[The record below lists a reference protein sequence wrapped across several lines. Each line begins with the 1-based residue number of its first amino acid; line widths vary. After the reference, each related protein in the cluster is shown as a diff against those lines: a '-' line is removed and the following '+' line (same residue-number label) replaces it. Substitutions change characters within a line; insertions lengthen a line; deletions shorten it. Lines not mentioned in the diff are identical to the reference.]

1 MKIKLINQP
10 NKDLKVTEQI
20 LVNRG
25 INLSDAYHYLNT
37 TDEDIN
43 SPLAFGEDKM
53 KQAATAVVGCVQRDE
68 KMLIVVDC
76 DCDGYTSAAIFIN
89 YLHDLFPS
97 YVESKVNWFLHSGKQ
112 HGLSDLHL
120 EENHEY
126 GLIVAPDA
134 ASNDYDLHLEY
145 AYQDLTVLVLDHHEA
160 DFESPNAI
168 VINNQLCDYPN
179 KFLSGAGV
187 TWQFCRYLDMLLG
200 VNFADRYL
208 DLVAL
213 GNTADM
219 MSLREIETKHLI
231 TKGFREENLHN
242 PFIRGMA
249 DKNAFTLGGKVT
261 SKGASWYIAPFVNAM
276 VRSGEPAEKEILFQ
290 SMLNF
295 KAFQKIP
302 SNKRGHKPGEMEDLV
317 TQALRTAT
325 NVKNRQTKIEDETL
339 EKLESLIEK
348 RGLLNHK
355 VLMFLLEPGQVDR
368 NVAGLIAN
376 KFMAKYQRRVCMLTK
391 VVETQTEL
399 GLSKLTESAPL
410 TVTTKVSYQG
420 SARGCDLAGI
430 TEFKAMCEATGV
442 IDYAQGHQGAFGLG
456 IPADKIEE
464 FLAITDE
471 MLKDMSDE
479 PIYYVDYVYENTDVP
494 GQDILD
500 IAYLDE
506 LWGKDMDEPKVALK
520 GLKLKKEMVTV
531 YNKKGVL
538 TLKITLPNRVSL
550 IKFRAS
556 EELCDMLQNQ
566 NPGYY
571 TMNIIA
577 ECDANE
583 YNGYVT
589 PQLKI
594 KDWEITGK
602 SAWDF

>member
-1 MKIKLINQP
+1 MKIKLINPP

-25 INLSDAYHYLNT
+25 IKLNDAHHYLNT

-53 KQAATAVVGCVQRDE
+53 YRAAAAIVGCMGLDQR
-68 KMLIVVDC
+68 MLVVVDC

-97 YVESKVNWFLHSGKQ
+97 YVENKLDWFLHSGKQ

-120 EENHEY
+120 EDNHKY
-126 GLIVAPDA
+126 GVIVVPDA
-134 ASNDYDLHLEY
+134 ASNDYDLHLEF
-145 AYQDLTVLVLDHHEA
+145 AYDDISIVVLDHHEA
-160 DFESPNAI
+160 EFESPNAI
-168 VINNQLCDYPN
+168 IINNQLCDYPN
-179 KFLSGAGV
+179 KHLSGAGV
-187 TWQFCRYLDMLLG
+187 TWQFCRYFDSLMNTD
-200 VNFADRYL
+200 FADRYL

-219 MSLREIETKHLI
+219 MSLRELETKHLI
-231 TKGFREENLHN
+231 TKGFKEENLHN

-261 SKGASWYIAPFVNAM
+261 SMGAAWYIAPFVNAM
-276 VRSGEPAEKEILFQ
+276 VRSGQLEEKEILFQ

-325 NVKNRQTKIEDETL
+325 NVKNRQTKTEDETL
-339 EKLESLIEK
+339 EKLEGLIEK
-348 RGLLNHK
+348 RNLLDHK
-355 VLMFLLEPGQVDR
+355 VLMFLLEPGEVDR

-376 KFMAKYQRRVCMLTK
+376 KFMAKYQRPVCMLTK
-391 VVETQTEL
+391 VTDEK
-399 GLSKLTESAPL
+399 GI
-410 TVTTKVSYQG
+410 SYQG

-430 TEFKAMCEATGV
+430 TQFKDICEQTLA
-442 IDYAQGHQGAFGLG
+442 IDYAQGHQGAFGIG
-456 IPADKIEE
+456 IPDGMIET
-464 FLAITDE
+464 FLERTDE
-471 MLKDMSDE
+471 ILKDMSDE
-479 PIYYVDYVYENTDVP
+479 PIYYVDYIYEDGTFA

-506 LWGKDMDEPKVALK
+506 LWGKDMDEPYIALK
-520 GLKLKKEMVTV
+520 GIKIKKDMVIV
-531 YNKKGVL
+531 YRKKDN

-550 IKFRAS
+550 IMFHAPD
-556 EELCDMLQNQ
+556 ELCDMLQNQ

-577 ECDANE
+577 RCAANE

-594 KDWEITGK
+594 KDWEITGQNM
-602 SAWDF
+602 WDF

>member
-1 MKIKLINQP
+1 MKIQLISPP
-10 NKDLKVTEQI
+10 NKNLSVTEQI

-25 INLSDAYHYLNT
+25 INLTDANHYLNT
-37 TDEDIN
+37 TDKDIN

-53 KQAATAVVGCVQRDE
+53 KAAAAAVVGCVNQDE

-89 YLHDLFPS
+89 YLHDIFPN

-134 ASNDYDLHLEY
+134 ASNDYDLHLEF
-145 AYQDLTVLVLDHHEA
+145 AYQDLPVLVLDHHEA

-187 TWQFCRYLDMLLG
+187 TWQFCRYLDSLMKI
-200 VNFADRYL
+200 NFADRYL

-219 MSLREIETKHLI
+219 MSLREFETKHLI
-231 TKGFREENLHN
+231 TKGFKEENLHN

-261 SKGASWYIAPFVNAM
+261 SMGAAWYIAPFVNAM

-325 NVKNRQTKIEDETL
+325 NVKNRQTKTEDETL
-339 EKLESLIEK
+339 EKLEGLIEK
-348 RGLLNHK
+348 RNLLEHK
-355 VLMFLLEPGQVDR
+355 VLMFLLEPGEVDR

-376 KFMAKYQRRVCMLTK
+376 KFMAKYQRPVCMLTK
-391 VVETQTEL
+391 VTDE
-399 GLSKLTESAPL
+399 KNI
-410 TVTTKVSYQG
+410 SYQG

-430 TEFKAMCEATGV
+430 TEFKAICEATGV

-479 PIYYVDYVYENTDVP
+479 PIYYVDYVYEDSSFA

-500 IAYLDE
+500 IAYLNE
-506 LWGKDMDEPKVALK
+506 LWGKDMDEPYVALK
-520 GLKLKKEMVTV
+520 GIKIKKDMVTV
-531 YNKKGVL
+531 YKKRDL

-550 IKFRAS
+550 IMFHAP
-556 EELCDMLQNQ
+556 EDLCDMLQNQ

-571 TMNIIA
+571 TMNIVA
-577 ECDANE
+577 RCAANE
-583 YNGYVT
+583 YNGYVS

>member
-1 MKIKLINQP
+1 MKIQLISPP
-10 NKDLKVTEQI
+10 NKNLSVTEQI

-25 INLSDAYHYLNT
+25 INLTDANHYLNT
-37 TDEDIN
+37 TDKDIN

-53 KQAATAVVGCVQRDE
+53 KAAAAAVVGCVNQDE

-89 YLHDLFPS
+89 YLHDIFPN

-134 ASNDYDLHLEY
+134 ASNDYDLHLEF
-145 AYQDLTVLVLDHHEA
+145 AYQDLPVLVLDHHEA

-187 TWQFCRYLDMLLG
+187 TWQFCRYLDSLMKI
-200 VNFADRYL
+200 NFADRYL

-219 MSLREIETKHLI
+219 MSLREFETKHLI
-231 TKGFREENLHN
+231 TKGFKEENLHN

-261 SKGASWYIAPFVNAM
+261 SMGAAWYIAPFVNAM

-325 NVKNRQTKIEDETL
+325 NVKNRQTKTEDETL
-339 EKLESLIEK
+339 EKLEGLIEK
-348 RGLLNHK
+348 RNLLEHK
-355 VLMFLLEPGQVDR
+355 VLMFLLEPGEVDR

-376 KFMAKYQRRVCMLTK
+376 KFMAKYQRPVCMLTK
-391 VVETQTEL
+391 VTDE
-399 GLSKLTESAPL
+399 KNI
-410 TVTTKVSYQG
+410 SYQG

-430 TEFKAMCEATGV
+430 TEFKAICEATGV

-479 PIYYVDYVYENTDVP
+479 PIYYVDYVYEDSSFA

-500 IAYLDE
+500 IAYLNE
-506 LWGKDMDEPKVALK
+506 LWGKDMDEPYVALK
-520 GLKLKKEMVTV
+520 GIKIKKDMVTV
-531 YNKKGVL
+531 YKKRDL

-550 IKFRAS
+550 IMFHAP
-556 EELCDMLQNQ
+556 EDLCDMLQNQ

-571 TMNIIA
+571 TMNIVA
-577 ECDANE
+577 RCAANE
-583 YNGYVT
+583 YNGYVY

-594 KDWEITGK
+594 KDWEITGQV
-602 SAWDF
+602 AYCF